1 MSTANPFPLR
11 PGQAPFAPVF
21 GGLFSSFVV
30 LLALTAH
37 PVQAADGFKK
47 GDEVQVFFLNQWWDG
62 TVVQTNPRG
71 DVMADFA
78 FGGIPK
84 RDVFKAAL
92 VRYAYEADA
101 LARARTWSDPSG
113 TFKVK
118 AAPVAFVEDAILLRK
133 EDKSELKVPIAK
145 LSPAD
150 QEFLK
155 RLKKDLGPSASR
167 PPKPGVPETFDS
179 GKGQSSW
186 ASWGGAG
193 ATLRSVVEPDPL
205 PAFVKLKQG
214 GVAFPNIDFFDRLGA
229 VLPLGGPKGWILAS
243 VENTKPT
250 FENPQRLLWVS
261 LVNQKVENQQLL
273 PPGEVLL
280 DYHPPTRQ
288 LLTYT
293 TVNESGEFEYVNGVR
308 TLTLWKAAPTDASV
322 TLVSRWFADP
332 KEVNL
337 VEPWGRILDATTVL
351 HRWKKNEY
359 IAWDVANKQAKY
371 RLSQESFFAP
381 EAQLSG
387 GRRYLVLPEDK
398 QVQIIEAL
406 TGQLVSSYPAPNGS
420 SAAGISEDGTRLAVL
435 DRNSLAVWD
444 LASRDSE
451 PQHYQAEAIGTPF
464 TATLEWL
471 TNDRIMVS
479 SGWSDLVMFSLPHKI
494 SLWNYKF
501 DSKAIPEKGDRRVR
515 AILDGH
521 LVYAATVDAGQYG
534 GLAVGAVQLP
544 GPKVEEEAARFD
556 PESILLIK
564 PGVELAV
571 NIQCG
576 ENNQR
581 VYEAVQKI
589 ATANGWV
596 LNQNAP
602 LTIYC
607 EMKHG
612 EQQTVTYQSFRTG
625 ASQSVTFAPFI
636 SNFRILRG
644 EEVAWEQG
652 TSTGAPPVM
661 RLDQNQS
668 AQTEVDRWQRPNVEF
683 FEQLEVPGKILD
695 PKRRNGLGS
704 TRVTNR
710 GLVSK

>member
-1 MSTANPFPLR
+1 MLAGLLLSSIGLLPLPAN
-11 PGQAPFAPVF
+11 
-21 GGLFSSFVV
+21 VV
-30 LLALTAH
+30 W
-37 PVQAADGFKK
+37 AADSFSK
-47 GDEVQVFFLNQWWDG
+47 GDEVQVFFLNKWWDG

-71 DVMADFA
+71 DVMAEFL
-78 FGGIPK
+78 FGAATK
-84 RDVFKAAL
+84 REVFKGAQG
-92 VRYAYEADA
+92 RFAYEADA
-101 LARARTWSDPSG
+101 LAKGRLWSDPSG

-118 AAPVAFVEDAILLRK
+118 AAPVAFVEQSVVLRK
-133 EDKSELKVPIAK
+133 EDKSELTVPIAK

-155 RLKKDLGPSASR
+155 RLKKDLGPAANR

-179 GKGQSSW
+179 GKGQNSW
-186 ASWGGAG
+186 ASWAAAG
-193 ATLRSVVEPDPL
+193 TTLRSVVEPDPL

-243 VENTKPT
+243 VENGKPT
-250 FENPQRLLWVS
+250 FENPCRLLWVS

-280 DYHPPTRQ
+280 DYHPPSRQ

-293 TVNESGEFEYVNGVR
+293 TVNESGEYEFVNGIR

-322 TLVSRWFADP
+322 TLVSRWFANHD
-332 KEVNL
+332 EVAI
-337 VEPWGRILDATTVL
+337 VEPWGRILDETTVL

-359 IAWDVANKQAKY
+359 IAWDVANKQSKY

-381 EAQLSG
+381 LAQLSG

-406 TGQLVSSYPAPNGS
+406 SGRLVSSYPASNGA

-444 LASRDSE
+444 LTSASSE
-451 PQHYQAEAIGTPF
+451 PQRFQAEAIGTPF

-479 SGWSDLVMFSLPHKI
+479 SGWRDMVLFSLPHKI
-494 SLWNYKF
+494 SLWNYTF
-501 DSKAIPEKGDRRVR
+501 DGKAIPEKGDRRVR

-521 LVYAATVDAGQYG
+521 LVYAATVDAGQNG
-534 GLAVGAVQLP
+534 GLAVGAVKLP
-544 GPKVEEEAARFD
+544 GPKVDEEAARFD

-564 PGVELAV
+564 PGTELAV

-576 ENNQR
+576 EHNQR
-581 VYEAVQKI
+581 VYAAVEKI
-589 ATANGWV
+589 AAANGWV
-596 LNQNAP
+596 LNQNAT
-602 LTIYC
+602 LVIYC
-607 EMKHG
+607 EMKQG
-612 EQQTVTYQSFRTG
+612 EQQSVTYQSFRTG
-625 ASQSVTFAPFI
+625 ASQSVTFTPFI
-636 SNFRILRG
+636 SSFRIQQG
-644 EEVAWEQG
+644 EEVAWQQG

-661 RLDQNQS
+661 RLNQNQS
-668 AQTEVDRWQRPNVEF
+668 AQTEVAQWQRPNVEF
-683 FEQLEVPGKILD
+683 FEGLEVPGKILD

-704 TRVTNR
+704 TQVTNR
-710 GLVSK
+710 GLLSK